1 MFQNLHDTFLTTRG
15 TLKVPPEI
23 LKALKAKPGTR
34 FVWAL
39 RPDGR
44 LYVRAKTKTLED
56 LYGILTPPDGLTVSI
71 EDMNPFR

>member
-39 RPDGR
+39 RADGS

-56 LYGILTPPDGLTVSI
+56 LFGSLTPPAGVKVSI
-71 EDMNPFR
+71 EEMNPFR